1 MRVESRLPY
10 VRLPTMPRHLRC
22 MLLLLLSLCAAAPL
36 HAQEGPRVVE
46 GQAFARR
53 VALAGTELQ
62 LNGTGVRAVAWFK
75 GYAAG
80 LYLPQRSTS
89 LAQVLADGGPKRLQ
103 LRMLQDVPA
112 AEFVK
117 ALNKGVERNA
127 PAADAAA
134 LQPFQRRFADLIMQT
149 GQVRKSDVV
158 DLDLDP
164 TRGMLFSLNGTLR
177 GELAGG
183 QELFNAVLRSF
194 VGEHPYDEKL
204 KAGLLAGLARGNAA
218 P

>member
-1 MRVESRLPY
+1 MIQL
-10 VRLPTMPRHLRC
+10 LRR
-22 MLLLLLSLCAAAPL
+22 MALLLSLCITGLAVAEEP
-36 HAQEGPRVVE
+36 PRMVE
-46 GQAFARR
+46 GQAFAMRAK
-53 VALAGTELQ
+53 VGASELQ

-89 LAQVLADGGPKRLQ
+89 LTQVLATQGAKRLE
-103 LRMLQDVPA
+103 LRMLQEVPA

-117 ALNKGVERNA
+117 ALNKGIVRNTV
-127 PAADAAA
+127 AAELAG
-134 LQPFQRRFADLIMQT
+134 LQPLLQRFADLITQAGT
-149 GQVRKSDVV
+149 VHKADVI

-164 TRGMLFSLNGTLR
+164 TRGMLFSVNGTLR

-183 QELFNAVLRSF
+183 QDLFNALLRAF
-194 VGEHPYDEKL
+194 MGEQPYDEKL
-204 KAGLLAGLARGNAA
+204 KAGLLAGLARGKAA